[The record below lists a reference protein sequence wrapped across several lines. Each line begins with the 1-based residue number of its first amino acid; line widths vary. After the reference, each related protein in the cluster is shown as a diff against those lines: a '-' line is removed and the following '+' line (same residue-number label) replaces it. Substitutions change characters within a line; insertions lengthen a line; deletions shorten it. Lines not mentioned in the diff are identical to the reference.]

1 MTEHLYT
8 VVIVG
13 KSRPRLAA
21 ALRKEFRAAVRELR
35 LPKEALGFRT
45 EIDDDLLGGRKPVFC
60 VYLAPDESPETLEKL
75 IKIGAAELPLVPVVK
90 TKAGLGTLPEPI
102 KQYNGLVVET
112 DADGAAL
119 VAAGLEWL
127 GLLPRQRKAFIS
139 YRRKDSRR
147 AALSLH
153 ASLAA
158 RGYEVFLDT
167 HDVRPGEDFQA
178 VLMHRLCDSDVVVLF
193 DTPDFLSS
201 RWTKEELARASLL
214 NIALVQIIWPGHKN
228 LDPDVLAERLYLAE
242 ADLRKDKALKAR
254 TARKIVELVERI
266 RSRAFAYRTAG
277 IVREFVLEAQSAG
290 FEVVLEMPN
299 HIVATQSSNKR
310 IVAVPITG
318 LPRSNDYHDVHDAIA
333 HTSYKDA
340 IVLFQGTGM
349 LERWANHLT
358 WLDSHLPV
366 KALTV
371 EGVQTYLSTP
381 AK

>member
-1 MTEHLYT
+1 MMDNLYT

-13 KSRPRLAA
+13 TSRPRLAA
-21 ALRKEFRAAVRELR
+21 TIKREFRSAVRELG
-35 LPKEALGFRT
+35 LPREALQVT
-45 EIDDDLLGGRKPVFC
+45 NDIDDDLLGGRKPTFC
-60 VYLAPDESPETLEKL
+60 VYLGPDASPETLAKL
-75 IKIGAAELPLVPVVK
+75 TSIGAAELPLVPVVQ
-90 TKAGLGTLPEPI
+90 TKAGLSSLPKPVE
-102 KQYNGLVVET
+102 KYNGLVVET
-112 DADGAAL
+112 DSEASAL

-139 YRRKDSRR
+139 YRRKESRS

-201 RWTKEELARASLL
+201 RWTKEELARANLL
-214 NIALVQIIWPGHKN
+214 NIALVQVVWPGHTK
-228 LDPDVLAERLYLAE
+228 LSPGILAERVYLSD
-242 ADLRKDKALKAR
+242 ADIREDKRLRAR
-254 TARKIVELVERI
+254 TLRNLVALVEQI

-277 IVREFVLEAQSAG
+277 IVREFVMEAQSAG
-290 FEVVLEMPN
+290 FEVVLENRN
-299 HIVATQSSNKR
+299 HIVATREPADR

-333 HTSYKDA
+333 DTSYKNA

-349 LERWANHLT
+349 LERWATHLT
-358 WLDSHLPV
+358 WLDAHLPV

-371 EGVQTYLSTP
+371 EGVQTYLSGP
-381 AK
+381 RL

>member
-1 MTEHLYT
+1 MMNGLYT

-21 ALRKEFRAAVRELR
+21 NLQREFRTAVRALGLPREALRFTDDV
-35 LPKEALGFRT
+35 G
-45 EIDDDLLGGRKPVFC
+45 DDLLGGQRPTFC
-60 VYLAPDESPETLEKL
+60 VYLGPDASPETLGKL
-75 IKIGAAELPLVPVVK
+75 QRIETAELPLVPVVQ
-90 TKAGLGTLPEPI
+90 TKAGLSSLPKVIE
-102 KQYNGLVVET
+102 KYNGLVVET
-112 DADGAAL
+112 DGETSTL
-119 VAAGLEWL
+119 VEAGLEWL

-139 YRRKDSRR
+139 YRRRNSRR

-153 ASLAA
+153 ASLTAC
-158 RGYEVFLDT
+158 GYEVFLDT

-178 VLMHRLCDSDVVVLF
+178 ILMHRLCDSDVVVLF
-193 DTPDFLSS
+193 DTSDFLSS

-214 NIALVQIIWPGHKN
+214 NIALVQVVWPGHTKLN
-228 LDPDVLAERLYLAE
+228 PSVLAERVYLSE
-242 ADLRKDKALKAR
+242 SDLRKDKGLKAP
-254 TARKIVELVERI
+254 TLRKLAALVEQI

-290 FEVVLEMPN
+290 FEVVLEHRN
-299 HIVATQSSNKR
+299 HIVATRAPGER

-333 HTSYKDA
+333 ETSYKNA

-349 LERWANHLT
+349 LERWATHLS
-358 WLDSHLPV
+358 WLDTHLPV

-371 EGVQTYLSTP
+371 EGVQTYLSGGRP
-381 AK
+381 

>member
-1 MTEHLYT
+1 MTRNLYT

-21 ALRKEFRAAVRELR
+21 TLREQFRAAVRQLG

-45 EIDDDLLGGRKPVFC
+45 DIDDDLLGGRKPVFC
-60 VYLAPDESPETLEKL
+60 VYLGPDTSQETLAKL
-75 IKIGAAELPLVPVVK
+75 MRIGTAELPLVPVVQ
-90 TKAGLGTLPEPI
+90 TKAGLDSLPEPI
-102 KQYNGLVVET
+102 KQYNGLVVED

-139 YRRKDSRR
+139 YRRTDSRR

-153 ASLAA
+153 GSLAA

-193 DTPDFLSS
+193 DTPGFLSS

-214 NIALVQIIWPGHKN
+214 NIALVQVVWPGHKN
-228 LDPDVLAERLYLAE
+228 LDSEVLAERLYLSE
-242 ADLRKDKALKAR
+242 ADLRKDKALKAH
-254 TARKIVELVERI
+254 TARNIVELVERI
-266 RSRAFAYRTAG
+266 RSRAFAYRTSG

-290 FEVVLEMPN
+290 FEVVLEQRN
-299 HIVATQSSNKR
+299 HIVATRNSTER

-333 HTSYKDA
+333 QTSYKDA

-349 LERWANHLT
+349 LERWAKHLN

-371 EGVQTYLSTP
+371 ESVQAYLSTP
-381 AK
+381 AS